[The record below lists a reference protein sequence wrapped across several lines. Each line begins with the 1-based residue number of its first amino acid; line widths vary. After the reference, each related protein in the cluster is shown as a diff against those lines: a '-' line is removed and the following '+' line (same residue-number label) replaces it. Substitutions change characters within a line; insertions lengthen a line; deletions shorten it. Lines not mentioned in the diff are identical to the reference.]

1 MESAELIAYPIHQR
15 LHISISPDDKR
26 SRTDDEEQPVWLV
39 RIFHFWKK
47 SGIKAE
53 RQRHL
58 RRLVEVRLQNM
69 PA

>member
-1 MESAELIAYPIHQR
+1 MESAELIAYSIHQR
-15 LHISISPDDKR
+15 LHISPDDKR
-26 SRTDDEEQPVWLV
+26 SHTDDEEQPVWLV

-58 RRLVEVRLQNM
+58 RRLVEIRLQNM